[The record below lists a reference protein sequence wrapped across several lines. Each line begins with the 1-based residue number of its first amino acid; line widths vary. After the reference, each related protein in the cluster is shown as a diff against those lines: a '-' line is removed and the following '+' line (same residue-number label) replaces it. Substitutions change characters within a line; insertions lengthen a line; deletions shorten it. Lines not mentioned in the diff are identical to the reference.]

1 MSPIVGH
8 GRRYP
13 NALELGAARM
23 SCRLHGHRL
32 PPPPRSPQSLPPDRR
47 SRTGM
52 HVYLPVVS
60 ALPSIIRVSIDSSRF
75 TDQLISFL
83 TVIGIY
89 LTRVIS
95 NQLLHL
101 HGWMAPRGRQQRSA
115 ELLVGKPLQ
124 KALRR
129 LLEVSLQHP
138 MQVFCLMPF
147 IVSLHEWYLTYM
159 ACFFPLL
166 KLCSWLG
173 FQEQPSLHR
182 AKGLRPHELGINAS
196 TTAILSGIYACQEH

>member
-1 MSPIVGH
+1 
-8 GRRYP
+8 
-13 NALELGAARM
+13 M

-83 TVIGIY
+83 TVIGMY

-138 MQVFCLMPF
+138 MQVFCLTPF
-147 IVSLHEWYLTYM
+147 IVSLHVWYLTYIWI
-159 ACFFPLL
+159 ASSRFLSCVPGWAFKSSLPYIEL
-166 KLCSWLG
+166 KDSDLMNSASMQVQRQ
-173 FQEQPSLHR
+173 FYQVYMR
-182 AKGLRPHELGINAS
+182 AKNIN
-196 TTAILSGIYACQEH
+196 G